1 VEQLASL
8 TEAMSAVK
16 SESAQGPMQQN
27 NEVEMAATAIAEMS
41 QAVEEFA
48 SNAASSS
55 TESKAASDSAQRGQV
70 QLTDTLSAIG
80 VLTENVLGASER
92 ARHLAEQTQSA
103 SHALSLLAVD
113 LSERVQRF
121 KV

>member
-1 VEQLASL
+1 
-8 TEAMSAVK
+8 MK